1 MLSAIVLNVDFE
13 SHSRER
19 KGQSEVGKG
28 RDGGWVGVE
37 YQKKECIVIIM
48 RPVKWFIDVKVK
60 CLHCAKSFL

>member
-28 RDGGWVGVE
+28 RDGGRAGVE
-37 YQKKECIVIIM
+37 YQKKECIVIII

-60 CLHCAKSFL
+60 CSHCAKSFL

>member
-1 MLSAIVLNVDFE
+1 MLSAIVLNVDFK
-13 SHSRER
+13 SHSRGG

-37 YQKKECIVIIM
+37 QQKKECIVIIM

-60 CLHCAKSFL
+60 CSHCAKSFL